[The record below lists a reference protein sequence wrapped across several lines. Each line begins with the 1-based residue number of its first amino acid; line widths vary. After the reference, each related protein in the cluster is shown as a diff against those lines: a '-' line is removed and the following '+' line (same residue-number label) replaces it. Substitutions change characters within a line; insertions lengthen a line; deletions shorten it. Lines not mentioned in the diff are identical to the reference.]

1 MNKRML
7 AVLVPLAMVAPSI
20 LSSGAAVAAEM
31 TADQAAIQKVWETYS
46 AAVVAGD
53 SDLWLSL
60 YDENGIQMPPG
71 VPARGKDVLVK
82 VVPKAWAAVKTSA
95 MQINPAE
102 ITVGADWAYSR
113 GVYTADRVVQGKDV
127 HIDGKFLTIFRHQPD
142 GSWKIYR
149 DCFNSN
155 TPQKPDA

>member
-1 MNKRML
+1 MRMHAL
-7 AVLVPLAMVAPSI
+7 AVLVPLAIAAPCF
-20 LSSGAAVAAEM
+20 LSSGAAWAADEM
-31 TADQAAIQKVWETYS
+31 TADQTAIQELWTTYS

-60 YDENGIQMPPG
+60 YDEDGIQMPPG

-82 VVPKAWAAVKTSA
+82 VVPKAWAAVKTTA
-95 MQINPAE
+95 MHINPAE
-102 ITVGADWAYSR
+102 ITVAGDWAYSR
-113 GVYTADRVVQGKDV
+113 GVYDADRVVQGKDV
-127 HIDGKFLTIFRHQPD
+127 HIDGKFLTILKHQPD

-155 TPQKPDA
+155 N